1 MEKSIHHG
9 VDYSVAFDTEALV
22 AIMKSDRYTPCAS
35 LHPSGNSIL
44 MHYSR
49 HDVTYN
55 LPLSTAITLLSR
67 CRPVLGARAKELLE
81 HMEKHAVEPTY
92 ASNRS
97 LACFLSKQ
105 RSVVFDH
112 IMLHGL
118 TTPSHWSFETQLY
131 VCIFRCIGV
140 DLTKHKVKAVRT
152 PMGGAVS
159 RWMKI
164 VRYKVETEIA
174 MGCMTTEAN
183 TAQVEELRNLL
194 RRFISEKGR
203 TKVCEFSSVA
213 EYVVKCLKVGDIEPV
228 ECTRSPAH
236 DNMNNVRGVLSFFT
250 QPLLV
255 HNQCIAPTQTIKSCR
270 STYYSPSSLPVGL
283 TSVLRDFVDTKIP
296 AWIRDIHEKVH
307 TTPLSKETLIANISN
322 DFVWYDHFPV
332 SLRGT
337 NPLAGH
343 DLITRTDNPG
353 PRRLHLSV
361 AIQEPKYRPISSAH
375 TQECY
380 GYSYSITPLSWMGCR
395 SMDQYPE
402 IARIGYEAWTAVRAH
417 LDPVSQ
423 QCPPTACNILHY
435 FGAFGAFIRPHQDN
449 CPNMQL
455 PDYKWNSQLLGSS
468 VLVVNLFDSQ
478 MMKLSDVE
486 TKREVG
492 SFLTEHMS
500 IYVLSA
506 FDDIRYR
513 HTTTFLG
520 TKGANESKVRISL
533 VYRWLGRRTKAFC
546 GDYNGE
552 LRWCEY
558 HPNPNA
564 KVKAKFPRCRE
575 HQKGFRHGT
584 QRWKKFKTT
593 ESV

>member
-1 MEKSIHHG
+1 MGFMS
-9 VDYSVAFDTEALV
+9 
-22 AIMKSDRYTPCAS
+22 
-35 LHPSGNSIL
+35 
-44 MHYSR
+44 
-49 HDVTYN
+49 
-55 LPLSTAITLLSR
+55 
-67 CRPVLGARAKELLE
+67 KE
-81 HMEKHAVEPTY
+81 V
-92 ASNRS
+92 
-97 LACFLSKQ
+97 
-105 RSVVFDH
+105 
-112 IMLHGL
+112 
-118 TTPSHWSFETQLY
+118 
-131 VCIFRCIGV
+131 
-140 DLTKHKVKAVRT
+140 
-152 PMGGAVS
+152 
-159 RWMKI
+159 
-164 VRYKVETEIA
+164 
-174 MGCMTTEAN
+174 N
-183 TAQVEELRNLL
+183 TAQVGELRNLL
-194 RRFISEKGR
+194 RRFISEKG
-203 TKVCEFSSVA
+203 
-213 EYVVKCLKVGDIEPV
+213 KVGDIEPV

-255 HNQCIAPTQTIKSCR
+255 H
-270 STYYSPSSLPVGL
+270 
-283 TSVLRDFVDTKIP
+283 

-520 TKGANESKVRISL
+520 TKGANESKVR
-533 VYRWLGRRTKAFC
+533 
-546 GDYNGE
+546 
-552 LRWCEY
+552 
-558 HPNPNA
+558 
-564 KVKAKFPRCRE
+564 CRE